1 MSTVQGGNIQ
11 MDSIQKNRGR
21 KGKGLLEATV
31 LIITDIFVLQLAFL
45 ATYWLRF
52 HSGIWLVPL
61 GIPPLGMYLVA
72 GVVVSAVFFVIF
84 YLRGLYSINQGRS
97 LVDDFISLFKGV
109 VLGSLLVLALA
120 FFLRG
125 LTFSRSFFGLFFLST
140 FILLVLGRTVDHSI
154 LKSIRDKGISSTRII
169 LVGLSPMRNRML
181 RMTADLPGLA
191 YRPVGWLSIPGDQQ
205 RPDDDIDGGIESS
218 VLDASGRR
226 TSFRQLPVIPCLG
239 SIEDVAEVVAENEI
253 DLVVLTVPF
262 EQLPLMK
269 EIIRDLGNLRVDI
282 QFVPDLLALQTSRM
296 RLEKMGDIPFISVRE
311 EALSGADRI
320 VKRTFDLVA
329 TISGLLVIWPI
340 LLFIALLVKFTSPGG
355 VFYLQERIGLEG
367 RTFSIIKFRTMRQ
380 DAEDESGAQIATE
393 NDDRTT
399 AVGKF
404 LRKYSLDE
412 FPQLWNVI
420 RGEMSLVGPRPERDV
435 FVKKY
440 RNQYDRYFERHNV
453 KCGLTGW
460 AQVHGLRG
468 DTPIE
473 GRTMYDLHY
482 VENWSLA
489 RDVKILLMTIGHV
502 INAENAY

>member
-1 MSTVQGGNIQ
+1 MSIVHDVDVPDTI
-11 MDSIQKNRGR
+11 DKIKGR
-21 KGKGLLEATV
+21 KRRSVIEATI
-31 LIITDIFVLQLAFL
+31 LIVTDILVLQIAFL
-45 ATYWLRF
+45 TTYWLRF
-52 HSGIWLVPL
+52 YSGIWLVPL
-61 GIPPLGMYLVA
+61 GIPPLGMYLGA
-72 GVVVSAVFFVIF
+72 GAVVSIVFFTIF
-84 YLRGLYSINQGRS
+84 YVMGLYSGKRSRSFEDDLIN
-97 LVDDFISLFKGV
+97 LFKGV

-140 FILLVLGRTVDHSI
+140 YFFLILGRIIDRFI
-154 LKSIRDKGISSTRII
+154 LKSIRKKGYASTRTLLI
-169 LVGLSPMRNRML
+169 GLSPMRNRML
-181 RMTADLPGLA
+181 RMTADLPGLTFQ
-191 YRPVGWLSIPGDQQ
+191 PVGWLSIPDD
-205 RPDDDIDGGIESS
+205 PDPSGQESAGGIESS
-218 VLDASGRR
+218 VLDASKRR
-226 TSFRQLPVIPCLG
+226 HGASSLPGIPCLG
-239 SIEDVAEVVAENEI
+239 NISDAPAIVKKYGI

-262 EQLPLMK
+262 GQVPLIK
-269 EIIRDLGNLRVDI
+269 EISKQLGGLPVDI

-296 RLEKMGDIPFISVRE
+296 RLEKIGDIPFISVRE

-329 TISGLLVIWPI
+329 SIAGLLVIWPA
-340 LLFIALLVKFTSPGG
+340 LLVIGLLVKFTSPGG
-355 VFYLQERIGLEG
+355 MFYFQERIGLEG
-367 RTFSIIKFRTMRQ
+367 ETFSIIKFRTMRQ
-380 DAEDESGAQIATE
+380 DAEDGGRAQIATE

-399 AVGKF
+399 PIGKF

-420 RGEMSLVGPRPERDV
+420 RGEMSLVGPRPEREV
-435 FVKKY
+435 FVNKY

-460 AQVHGLRG
+460 AQVHGWRG

-489 RDVKILLMTIGHV
+489 RDVKILLMTIRHV